1 VLEQKVLLSP
11 MHTATKSSNIDISTE
26 KKLEEFA
33 KGLNQKIEKG
43 TAFLLFGEM
52 GVGKTTFVKYLINS
66 LQLKF
71 NQDITEVTS
80 PTFNIMNEY
89 QIGDILVK
97 HYDLYRLKISEEL
110 NDLNLFENNEKEI
123 VLVEWPQIIK
133 EVPKNVTKLYFEY
146 KNDFKNRSIKIIQ

>member
-1 VLEQKVLLSP
+1 
-11 MHTATKSSNIDISTE
+11 MHTATNKSSNIDISTE

-33 KGLNQKIEKG
+33 KDLNQKIEKG
-43 TAFLLFGEM
+43 TVFFLFGEM
-52 GVGKTTFVKYLINS
+52 GVGKTTFVKYLINN
-66 LQLKF
+66 LQLQF

-89 QIGDILVK
+89 QIGDILIK
-97 HYDLYRLKISEEL
+97 HYDLYRLKTSEEL

-146 KNDFKNRSIKIIQ
+146 KNDFKDRCIKIIR

>member
-1 VLEQKVLLSP
+1 
-11 MHTATKSSNIDISTE
+11 MHTATNKSSNIDISTE

-43 TAFLLFGEM
+43 TVFFLFGEM
-52 GVGKTTFVKYLINS
+52 GVGKTTFVKYLINN
-66 LQLKF
+66 LQLNF
-71 NQDITEVTS
+71 NQNITEVTS

-97 HYDLYRLKISEEL
+97 HYDLYRLKTSEEL

-123 VLVEWPQIIK
+123 VLVEWPKIIK

-146 KNDFKNRSIKIIQ
+146 KNDFKNRFIKIIR